1 MAQAKRKPS
10 SRGKK
15 KGRGLLLLVLGLGIG
30 IAGVFLAQLVIER
43 QMHRTVAGW
52 FKRDK
57 TPDAD
62 KTTRKE
68 NERPKS
74 KFDFYTILPETETVL
89 PDRTKKEQTKSTK
102 TEKSEKTVE
111 EGVTYVLQAASFN
124 NYNDADQL
132 KAKLA
137 LQGLPATIQK
147 VAIDGK
153 GEYHRVRLGP
163 YEKVDD
169 LDAASQQLSRLG
181 IKAIRL
187 KVKKGAG

>member
-1 MAQAKRKPS
+1 MAQARKKPAS
-10 SRGKK
+10 GGKK
-15 KGRGLLLLVLGLGIG
+15 KGRGALLLALGLGIG
-30 IAGVFLAQLVIER
+30 IAGVFLAQLVMER
-43 QMHRTVAGW
+43 QMHQTVAGW

-57 TPDAD
+57 QDDRSAKKEAD
-62 KTTRKE
+62 K
-68 NERPKS
+68 PKS
-74 KFDFYTILPETETVL
+74 KFDFYTILPETEAVL
-89 PDRTKKEQTKSTK
+89 PERGKKEPQ
-102 TEKSEKTVE
+102 KTVKAEKQE

-147 VAIDGK
+147 VTIDGK

-163 YEKVDD
+163 YEKIDD
-169 LDAASQQLSRLG
+169 LDAASQQLSKLG
-181 IKAIRL
+181 IKAMRL

>member
-1 MAQAKRKPS
+1 MAQAKKKPAS
-10 SRGKK
+10 GGGKK

-30 IAGVFLAQLVIER
+30 IAGVFLAQLVAER
-43 QMHRTVAGW
+43 QLHQTFSGW

-57 TPDAD
+57 HADAD
-62 KTTRKE
+62 KTARKDE
-68 NERPKS
+68 KPKS

-89 PDRTKKEQTKSTK
+89 PERGKKEPQK
-102 TEKSEKTVE
+102 TAKAEKSE
-111 EGVTYVLQAASFN
+111 EGVNYILQAASFN

-147 VAIDGK
+147 VSIDGK
-153 GEYHRVRLGP
+153 GEYHRVRVGP
-163 YEKVDD
+163 YEKLDD
-169 LDAASQQLSRLG
+169 LDAASQQLSRMG
-181 IKAIRL
+181 IKAMRL